1 MEEATR
7 IIEARLFSESR
18 SPPRKL
24 TPSAVREKR
33 RKTTVGLIS
42 DILSASSLRQ
52 TQQTRYL
59 PSRPSSQGR
68 EQSSARQDTQGVD
81 EDMLAGLGDL
91 SALSTLTL
99 NVEQISDASNIG
111 RLGAVNIRS
120 LFLNVNCLK
129 SLESI
134 KDLTKVERLS
144 VKDNKLASLD
154 GLKPLQV
161 RRKERSEEGGRRK
174 EEGGRRKTK
183 RRVAVL
189 EQPKEAPLC
198 SHRMCGPP
206 LFTRCVRS
214 ALFAALLHY
223 LHSNPRFA
231 RAVAGGTP
239 A

>member
-174 EEGGRRKTK
+174 TK

-223 LHSNPRFA
+223 LHSNSRFA